1 MRRYM
6 AFEWFWDRVG
16 CKWLLGVRAAVAFGA
31 SAFMVCLITAYLLGG
46 VRVPQSGAI
55 ANAAL
60 NTLGVVGVFS
70 VMFLWIGML
79 KVLEIDERL
88 RGTRSKLIRALLF
101 LGAWY
106 GATVY
111 YVIVYLPI
119 RNKLL
124 KSGAEA

>member
-1 MRRYM
+1 
-6 AFEWFWDRVG
+6 
-16 CKWLLGVRAAVAFGA
+16 
-31 SAFMVCLITAYLLGG
+31 MVCLITAYLLGG